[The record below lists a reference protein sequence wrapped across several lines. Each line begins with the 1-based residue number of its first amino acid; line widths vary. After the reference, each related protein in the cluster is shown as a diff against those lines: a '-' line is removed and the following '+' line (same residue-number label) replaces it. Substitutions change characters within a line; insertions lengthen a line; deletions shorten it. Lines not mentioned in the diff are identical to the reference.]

1 MFGAES
7 RHDEHG
13 QQGGDA
19 HGQGAQHE
27 PGAKRQHRTHAGYI
41 GRPAD
46 GVFAGAAH
54 HDRPERGSHA
64 PLGEGGAG
72 RRTGNAPADRVD
84 EQPVQHNVYERADR
98 GDLERGDGVLQ
109 SAERADLREDNHH
122 RRNTPQ
128 RMVQVVQG
136 VAHGFVGRAEAAQQR
151 VCEGVSGDHEEHAE
165 AEGDPHAV
173 HTDLPGAAQ
182 VLLAE
187 GARHGRR
194 DGVGE
199 EVHEA
204 HDRGDERGGDAH
216 ARELR
221 FAELADEGGVGEHE
235 DGFGDERAEGGYGER
250 EDAPVQRRL
259 GGVGAGIGAGARG
272 SIRGILR
279 GRAGFGAT
287 RRGATGCSAAGFSN
301 RVLLCAHP
309 SRLLPAAAADA
320 RARGGVHS
328 AR

>member
-27 PGAKRQHRTHAGYI
+27 PGAERQHRTHAGNV
-41 GRPAD
+41 GCPAD
-46 GVFAGAAH
+46 GMFAGAAH
-54 HDRPERGSHA
+54 HDRPERGSHT
-64 PLGEGGAG
+64 PLGERGAG
-72 RRTGNAPADRVD
+72 RRTGDAPADRVD
-84 EQPVQHNVYERADR
+84 EQPVQRNVHERADR
-98 GDLERGDGVLQ
+98 GDFERGDGVLQ
-109 SAERADLREDNHH
+109 PAERADLREDNHH

-128 RMVQVVQG
+128 RVVQVVEG

-151 VCEGVSGDHEEHAE
+151 VREGVSGDHEEHAE

-173 HTDLPGAAQ
+173 HADLPGAAQ

-187 GARHGRR
+187 GARHGGC

-216 ARELR
+216 AGEFRL
-221 FAELADEGGVGEHE
+221 AELADEGGVGEHE
-235 DGFGDERAEGGYGER
+235 NGFGDERAEGGYGEG

-259 GGVGAGIGAGARG
+259 GVLHAGVRG
-272 SIRGILR
+272 VLR
-279 GRAGFGAT
+279 GRAGRSATDFSTAGFG
-287 RRGATGCSAAGFSN
+287 AAGFSN

-309 SRLLPAAAADA
+309 SRLLPAAAAGA

>member
-7 RHDEHG
+7 CHDEHG

-194 DGVGE
+194 DGVSE

-221 FAELADEGGVGEHE
+221 FAELTDEGGIGEHE

-250 EDAPVQRRL
+250 EDAPVQRRRS
-259 GGVGAGIGAGARG
+259 GVRSGVGAGIGTGARG
-272 SIRGILR
+272 GILR
-279 GRAGFGAT
+279 GRAGCSIAGFGAT
-287 RRGATGCSAAGFSN
+287 GFSI

-309 SRLLPAAAADA
+309 SRLLPAAAAGA
-320 RARGGVHS
+320 CARGGVHS
-328 AR
+328 TR

>member
-72 RRTGNAPADRVD
+72 RRTGDTPADRVD
-84 EQPVQHNVYERADR
+84 EQPVQHNVDERADR
-98 GDLERGDGVLQ
+98 GDFERGDGVLQ

-128 RMVQVVQG
+128 RMVQVVEG
-136 VAHGFVGRAEAAQQR
+136 VAHGFVGRAEAAQ
-151 VCEGVSGDHEEHAE
+151 
-165 AEGDPHAV
+165 
-173 HTDLPGAAQ
+173 
-182 VLLAE
+182 
-187 GARHGRR
+187 
-194 DGVGE
+194 
-199 EVHEA
+199 
-204 HDRGDERGGDAH
+204 
-216 ARELR
+216 
-221 FAELADEGGVGEHE
+221 
-235 DGFGDERAEGGYGER
+235 
-250 EDAPVQRRL
+250 
-259 GGVGAGIGAGARG
+259 
-272 SIRGILR
+272 
-279 GRAGFGAT
+279 
-287 RRGATGCSAAGFSN
+287 
-301 RVLLCAHP
+301 
-309 SRLLPAAAADA
+309 
-320 RARGGVHS
+320 
-328 AR
+328 

>member
-7 RHDEHG
+7 CHDEHG

-27 PGAKRQHRTHAGYI
+27 PGAEREHRTHAGYV
-41 GRPAD
+41 GCPAD

-54 HDRPERGSHA
+54 HDHTEGGSHA

-84 EQPVQHNVYERADR
+84 EQPVQHNVDKRADR
-98 GDLERGDGVLQ
+98 GDFERGDGVLQ
-109 SAERADLREDNHH
+109 PAERADLREDNHH
-122 RRNTPQ
+122 RRNTPE
-128 RMVQVVQG
+128 RVVQVVEG

-173 HTDLPGAAQ
+173 HADLPGAAQ

-187 GARHGRR
+187 GARHGGR

-204 HDRGDERGGDAH
+204 HDRGDERGGNAH

-221 FAELADEGGVGEHE
+221 LAELTDEGGVGEHE
-235 DGFGDERAEGGYGER
+235 DGFGDERTEGGYGKR
-250 EDAPVQRRL
+250 EDAPVQ
-259 GGVGAGIGAGARG
+259 
-272 SIRGILR
+272 
-279 GRAGFGAT
+279 
-287 RRGATGCSAAGFSN
+287 
-301 RVLLCAHP
+301 
-309 SRLLPAAAADA
+309 
-320 RARGGVHS
+320 
-328 AR
+328 

>member
-13 QQGGDA
+13 QQGGNT

-27 PGAKRQHRTHAGYI
+27 PGAERQHRTHTGCI
-41 GRPAD
+41 GCPAH
-46 GVFAGAAH
+46 GVLAGAAH
-54 HDRPERGSHA
+54 HDHAERGRHA

-72 RRTGNAPADRVD
+72 RRTGDTPADRVD
-84 EQPVQHNVYERADR
+84 EQPVQRNVHERADR
-98 GDLERGDGVLQ
+98 GDLERGDGVLEP
-109 SAERADLREDNHH
+109 AERADLREDNHH

-128 RMVQVVQG
+128 RVVQVVQG
-136 VAHGFVGRAEAAQQR
+136 VADGFVGRAEAAQQR
-151 VCEGVSGDHEEHAE
+151 VGEGVSGNHEEHTE
-165 AEGDPHAV
+165 AEGDPHTV
-173 HTDLPGAAQ
+173 HADLPGAAQ

-187 GARHGRR
+187 GARHGGR

-216 ARELR
+216 AREFCL
-221 FAELADEGGVGEHE
+221 AELANEGGVGEHE
-235 DGFGDERAEGGYGER
+235 DGFGDERAEGGYGEG

-259 GGVGAGIGAGARG
+259 GVLR
-272 SIRGILR
+272 RVLR
-279 GRAGFGAT
+279 GRAGRSAT
-287 RRGATGCSAAGFSN
+287 DFSAAGFSN

-309 SRLLPAAAADA
+309 SRLLPAAAAGA
-320 RARGGVHS
+320 CALGGVHS